1 MTKDRLVNLR
11 ELPKS
16 KKPETAKNPLTPIVP
31 RSISPRNPINVIETK
46 PVSTNECWYTT
57 TAASNSLN
65 NPKEFRAKI
74 DLTESCFTKK
84 GFGFELV
91 PRLT

>member
-1 MTKDRLVNLR
+1 MKNALLLSLR

-16 KKPETAKNPLTPIVP
+16 KKPETAKNPQTPIDP
-31 RSISPRNPINVIETK
+31 RSTSPRNPTNVIETR
-46 PVSTNECWYTT
+46 PVRTNECWNTT
-57 TAASNSLN
+57 TVASSSLII
-65 NPKEFRAKI
+65 PKEFKAKI

-91 PRLT
+91 L

>member
-31 RSISPRNPINVIETK
+31 RSISPRNPINVIET
-46 PVSTNECWYTT
+46 
-57 TAASNSLN
+57 
-65 NPKEFRAKI
+65 
-74 DLTESCFTKK
+74 
-84 GFGFELV
+84 
-91 PRLT
+91 